1 MHVELMY
8 CTSWSYEPK
17 AVSLTEKILKQY
29 KAKIDELKLIP
40 SDGGRFELSIDGD
53 LVYSKLATGQFPDE
67 EEIIDQIG
75 KRVTAAAG

>member
-1 MHVELMY
+1 M
-8 CTSWSYEPK
+8 
-17 AVSLTEKILKQY
+17 TEKILKQY